1 VASGS
6 AHSLHT
12 PRLDLNETGLGSGRM
27 ADNAVMCPDSNFAA
41 KPASAA
47 SLLQASPIS
56 VVKIGS
62 SLLVAK
68 DGQLRRPWMER
79 LAERL
84 DELPGA
90 VVLVSSGAIAMGRG
104 AIGLDRRPRSLAE
117 AQAAAAV
124 GQIHLAGAWA
134 EAWARQQRS
143 AAQVLLTLGDLEQ
156 RPRYLNARA
165 TLEMLIER
173 GVVPVVNENDT
184 VATEEI
190 RFGDNDRLAARVA
203 QLIGAQLLVLLSDV
217 DGLYTADPAT
227 DPNAR
232 RIPTVDALT
241 PEIEALAGSTG
252 SGGLG
257 TGGMRSKLAA
267 ARIATD
273 AGANVVLSSGL
284 AEDPIGIL
292 LNDGPATVFRAGA
305 KPLAARK
312 RWLRGLQDPR
322 GELRLDAGALLAI
335 KGGASL
341 LAVGVR
347 EVSGN
352 FQRGDLV
359 RLIGPD
365 GLCGQGLCAYQSEEA
380 RRIAGLSSERI
391 AEVLSEAGRGPMVH
405 RDDLVLFF

>member
-1 VASGS
+1 
-6 AHSLHT
+6 
-12 PRLDLNETGLGSGRM
+12 M
-27 ADNAVMCPDSNFAA
+27 ADNAAMSLHPDHAVA
-41 KPASAA
+41 PTGAA
-47 SLLQASPIS
+47 SLLQASPLS

-62 SLLVAK
+62 SLLV
-68 DGQLRRPWMER
+68 DRDSRLRRAWMER

-84 DELPGA
+84 NELPGA

-134 EAWARQQRS
+134 EAWARQGRS
-143 AAQVLLTLGDLEQ
+143 AAQILLTLGDLEQ

-173 GVVPVVNENDT
+173 RVVPVVNENDT

-203 QLIGAQLLVLLSDV
+203 QLIGARLLVLLSDV
-217 DGLYTADPAT
+217 DGLYTADPST
-227 DPNAR
+227 DPSAE
-232 RIPTVDALT
+232 RIPTVEALT

-252 SGGLG
+252 SAGLG
-257 TGGMRSKLAA
+257 TGGMRSKLTA

-273 AGANVVLSSGL
+273 AGAHVVLSSGL
-284 AEDPIGIL
+284 GEDPIGAL
-292 LNDGPATVFRAGA
+292 LNDGPATVFSAGA
-305 KPLAARK
+305 KPLVARK
-312 RWLRGLQDPR
+312 RWLRGLQDPH
-322 GELRLDAGALLAI
+322 GDLRLDAGALAAI

-341 LAVGVR
+341 LSVGVR
-347 EVSGN
+347 EVSGH

-359 RLIGPD
+359 RLMGPD

-380 RRIAGLSSERI
+380 RRIAGLPSERI

-405 RDDLVLFF
+405 RDDLVLF

>member
-1 VASGS
+1 
-6 AHSLHT
+6 
-12 PRLDLNETGLGSGRM
+12 M
-27 ADNAVMCPDSNFAA
+27 ADNLKMSPNTKLAA
-41 KPASAA
+41 NASTELNAAALLAA
-47 SLLQASPIS
+47 SPLS

-62 SLLVAK
+62 SLLVGR
-68 DGQLRRPWMER
+68 DGKLRRAWMER
-79 LAERL
+79 LARRL
-84 DELPGA
+84 NALPGA
-90 VVLVSSGAIAMGRG
+90 VVLVSSGAIAMGRS

-134 EAWARQQRS
+134 EAWARQDRS
-143 AAQVLLTLGDLEQ
+143 AAQILLTLGDLEQ

-203 QLIGAQLLVLLSDV
+203 QLIGARLLVLLSDV
-217 DGLYTADPAT
+217 DGLYSADPAI
-227 DPNAR
+227 DRDAR
-232 RIPTVDALT
+232 HVPVVEQLT
-241 PEIEALAGSTG
+241 PEIEALAGAAG
-252 SGGLG
+252 SAGLG

-273 AGANVVLSSGL
+273 AGAQVVLASGL
-284 AEDPIGIL
+284 GDDPMGQL
-292 LNDGPATVFRAGA
+292 LDGGLNTVFRAGI

-322 GELRLDAGALLAI
+322 GELRLDAGALAAV
-335 KGGASL
+335 KDGASL

-347 EVSGN
+347 QVGGN

-365 GLCGQGLCAYQSEEA
+365 GLCGQGLCAYQSDEA
-380 RRIAGLSSERI
+380 RRIVGLASERI
-391 AEVLSEAGRGPMVH
+391 AEVLAEAGRGPMVH
-405 RDDLVLFF
+405 RDDLVLF

>member
-1 VASGS
+1 MASRPV
-6 AHSLHT
+6 HSL
-12 PRLDLNETGLGSGRM
+12 PISKFDLNETGLGSGRM
-27 ADNAVMCPDSNFAA
+27 ADNAVMSPDSNLAA
-41 KPASAA
+41 ESESAA
-47 SLLQASPIS
+47 SLLQASRLS

-62 SLLVAK
+62 SLLVGR
-68 DGQLRRPWMER
+68 DGQLRRAWMER

-84 DELPGA
+84 NALPGA
-90 VVLVSSGAIAMGRG
+90 VVLVSSGAIAMGRA

-134 EAWARQQRS
+134 EAWALQQRS

-173 GVVPVVNENDT
+173 RVVPVVNENDT

-203 QLIGAQLLVLLSDV
+203 QLMGARLLVLLSDV
-217 DGLYTADPAT
+217 DGLYTADPST

-232 RIPTVDALT
+232 RIAMVEAMT
-241 PEIEALAGSTG
+241 PEIEALAGTTG
-252 SGGLG
+252 SAGLG

-273 AGANVVLSSGL
+273 AGAQVVLSSGL
-284 AEDPIGIL
+284 GEDPIGGL
-292 LNDGPATVFRAGA
+292 LDDGAATVFRAA
-305 KPLAARK
+305 VKPLAARK

-322 GELRLDAGALLAI
+322 GELQLDAGALAAV

-359 RLIGPD
+359 RLLGPD
-365 GLCGQGLCAYQSEEA
+365 GVCGQGLCAYQSDEA
-380 RRIAGLSSERI
+380 RGIVGLSSDRI
-391 AEVLSEAGRGPMVH
+391 AEVLAEAGRGPMVH
-405 RDDLVLFF
+405 RDDLVLF

>member
-1 VASGS
+1 
-6 AHSLHT
+6 
-12 PRLDLNETGLGSGRM
+12 M
-27 ADNAVMCPDSNFAA
+27 ADNARMSSHSDLDVP
-41 KPASAA
+41 PLSAA
-47 SLLQASPIS
+47 TLLQASPLS

-62 SLLVAK
+62 SLLVGR
-68 DGQLRRPWMER
+68 DGRLRRAWMECLAGR
-79 LAERL
+79 LNA
-84 DELPGA
+84 LPGA

-134 EAWARQQRS
+134 EAWARQRRS
-143 AAQVLLTLGDLEQ
+143 AAQILLTLGDLEQ

-165 TLEMLIER
+165 TLEMLIDR
-173 GVVPVVNENDT
+173 RVVPVVNENDT

-203 QLIGAQLLVLLSDV
+203 QLIGARLLVLLSDV
-217 DGLYTADPAT
+217 DGLYTADPST
-227 DPNAR
+227 DPSAQH
-232 RIPTVDALT
+232 IAAVEAMTS
-241 PEIEALAGSTG
+241 EIEALAGSTG
-252 SGGLG
+252 AAGLG

-273 AGANVVLSSGL
+273 AGAHVVLSSGL
-284 AEDPIGIL
+284 GEDPIGVL
-292 LNDGPATVFRAGA
+292 LNDGPATLFRAA
-305 KPLAARK
+305 TKPLAARK
-312 RWLRGLQDPR
+312 RWLRGLQDPH
-322 GELRLDAGALLAI
+322 GALHLDAGALAAI

-347 EVSGN
+347 EVIGS

-365 GLCGQGLCAYQSEEA
+365 GACGQGLCAYPSDEA
-380 RRIAGLSSERI
+380 RGIAGLTSERI
-391 AEVLSEAGRGPMVH
+391 AEVLAEAGRGPMVH
-405 RDDLVLFF
+405 RDDLVLF